1 MPRRCLLLL
10 LALLPGVVGG
20 AGGRPTGIVMPDFPL
35 PKFAINRYGQPES
48 MGMLRLFGDLRRGG
62 VRGMD
67 NFEMSDNDYAMVA
80 SESLGL
86 FAAWL
91 DAACKSAG
99 IELPQARSQA
109 YNGAVYAGLLET
121 ATNIAASRQKQQAL
135 AVPVGVM
142 ICTRR
147 KPWGVLP
154 GDGARDAYVLVATER
169 GFVVFDPPTGQ
180 AALLADYPNNSEVE
194 RVRL

>member
-1 MPRRCLLLL
+1 MRRRFILLW
-10 LALLPGVVGG
+10 LAVIPGVVGG
-20 AGGRPTGIVMPDFPL
+20 AGAITMPDFPL
-35 PKFAINRYGQPES
+35 PKFAVNRYGQPEE
-48 MGMLRLFGDLRRGG
+48 MGMLRLYRDLRRSG
-62 VRGMD
+62 VSGME
-67 NFEMSDNDYAMVA
+67 NFETSDNDYAMVA

-86 FAAWL
+86 FSAWL
-91 DAACKSAG
+91 EAACKSGG
-99 IELPQARSQA
+99 IELPQARLRS

-121 ATNIAASRQKQQAL
+121 ATNIAASRHKQQAL

-154 GDGARDAYVLVATER
+154 GDGERDAYVLVATER
-169 GFVVFDPPTGQ
+169 GFVIFDPPTGQ
-180 AALLADYPNNSEVE
+180 SSLLADYPNNSEVL